1 MDREAVLKAFDE
13 QIRRR
18 PRLDA
23 SGDRIEQDDRVI
35 RYVSDGDGWNGVTWS
50 DLDQANADAAIA
62 AQVRRFAEVPS
73 PWEWKYYSYDQPLD
87 LPERLLAAGFT
98 REPDET
104 LLVAEIAELDLDVSP
119 PPGVDLRPVVDER
132 DVQVLVSVHDAV
144 FCGDNAAIG
153 QAILSGLASQPTTV
167 AAVVAWAGDT
177 PISAGR
183 VEFHPGTAFAN
194 IWGGGTLPD
203 WRGRGVFRSLV
214 AHRARTA
221 ADRGFRYLQVDALP
235 DSRPIL
241 QRLGFIELATTTP
254 FMHTGRSADI

>member
-35 RYVSDGDGWNGVTWS
+35 RYVSDGDGWNGVTY
-50 DLDQANADAAIA
+50 LDQANADAAIA
-62 AQVRRFAEVPS
+62 AQVRRFVEVPS

-144 FCGDNAAIG
+144 FGGDNAAIG
-153 QAILSGLASQPTTV
+153 HAILSGLASQPTTV
-167 AAVVAWAGDT
+167 AAVVA
-177 PISAGR
+177 
-183 VEFHPGTAFAN
+183 
-194 IWGGGTLPD
+194 
-203 WRGRGVFRSLV
+203 
-214 AHRARTA
+214 
-221 ADRGFRYLQVDALP
+221 
-235 DSRPIL
+235 
-241 QRLGFIELATTTP
+241 
-254 FMHTGRSADI
+254 